1 MRLFNS
7 LLVSLFV
14 GVAFIQPNISNA
26 QDKFGRSIFLDAKL
40 FVDTLEYSFLN
51 NALNIGANRAL
62 AFEYIKEAEVAEVYL
77 FFDQELAPNRLAL
90 VSSADFTLV
99 DSILIF
105 DDYARFKVRFNRLTE
120 SDFLKFIFRT
130 GSGDKEALTELPLYP
145 YTKTYAKLYSGS
157 EELYIGEEKEFEFTT
172 NNVDN
177 IKIDNRWTEDLPIN
191 YRVTR
196 SGDKLFLHILPNTLG
211 KHEVKLNLS
220 THKPYVQGNSVNYSL
235 PEISVQFHIRSG
247 RLAFLQ
253 FDIQEVT
260 PKEDKKESIEIQLDN
275 DRSLKLGKTYRIED
289 QEEEG
294 GALIAELYT
303 KARLN
308 NDRVLCLLRPYAY
321 HRKSEGYLY
330 IKEGDEPRFVTNVD
344 ITPKTSIETI
354 SIQREGKDW
363 QVSNKVY
370 PGEIVSVKLEGE
382 GLHKASFS
390 FPGASDLKYDSL
402 IKNEN
407 ISIFQI
413 KVPLTINTNNIEIF
427 NHNKPSG
434 KSLRVTEYQRPRTL
448 DFVTLDLGDKQFV
461 VNEIEK
467 PIYYESNLT
476 DLVFDFNQNK
486 IDQGKDLYG
495 RQYLNIKV
503 KISNKKGNLIELYQF
518 DEVIICPGESSP
530 RYVHYDSKNCKA
542 EDINLNN
549 FISKKTSDLE
559 EWSRIELE
567 ISHIKDQ
574 YGGEGK
580 TKKIQIHLKRDYNF
594 DIDVSFPAGLLI
606 LKAKENDFTNFGG
619 VSFAM
624 IAQFSFYEPGK
635 IAKPRPYKVG
645 AGFIAIDAFNF
656 SDNNNNRDVALVVIG
671 SLYPT
676 SSDNKLTFPLYAGM
690 GYLLTEQKP
699 FFLIGP
705 GIRVRL

>member
-1 MRLFNS
+1 
-7 LLVSLFV
+7 
-14 GVAFIQPNISNA
+14 
-26 QDKFGRSIFLDAKL
+26 
-40 FVDTLEYSFLN
+40 
-51 NALNIGANRAL
+51 
-62 AFEYIKEAEVAEVYL
+62 
-77 FFDQELAPNRLAL
+77 
-90 VSSADFTLV
+90 
-99 DSILIF
+99 
-105 DDYARFKVRFNRLTE
+105 
-120 SDFLKFIFRT
+120 
-130 GSGDKEALTELPLYP
+130 
-145 YTKTYAKLYSGS
+145 
-157 EELYIGEEKEFEFTT
+157 
-172 NNVDN
+172 
-177 IKIDNRWTEDLPIN
+177 
-191 YRVTR
+191 
-196 SGDKLFLHILPNTLG
+196 
-211 KHEVKLNLS
+211 
-220 THKPYVQGNSVNYSL
+220 
-235 PEISVQFHIRSG
+235 
-247 RLAFLQ
+247 
-253 FDIQEVT
+253 
-260 PKEDKKESIEIQLDN
+260 
-275 DRSLKLGKTYRIED
+275 LGKTYRIED

>member
-1 MRLFNS
+1 MRIFSS
-7 LLVSLFV
+7 LLVSLLI
-14 GVAFIQPNISNA
+14 GVAFIQPNAGSA
-26 QDKFGRSIFLDAKL
+26 QDRFSQSIFLDAKL
-40 FVDTLEYSFLN
+40 FVDTLEYSYRN
-51 NALNIGANRAL
+51 NALNIGANKAL
-62 AFEYIKEAEVAEVYL
+62 AFEYKKEAEVAEVYL

-90 VSSADFTLV
+90 VPSADFTLV

-105 DDYARFKVRFNRLTE
+105 DDYARFKIRFNALTE
-120 SDFLKFIFRT
+120 SEFLKFIFRHDL
-130 GSGDKEALTELPLYP
+130 GDKDVLTELPLFP
-145 YTKTYAKLYSGS
+145 YTNTYAKLYLGS
-157 EELYIGEEKEFEFTT
+157 EELYIGEEKEFEITT
-172 NNVDN
+172 NNVQN
-177 IKIDNRWTEDLPIN
+177 INIDNRWTEDLPIN
-191 YRVTR
+191 YRLTR
-196 SGDKLFLHILPNTLG
+196 SGGKLLLHILPNTLG
-211 KHEVKLNLS
+211 KQEINLKLTTN
-220 THKPYVQGNSVNYSL
+220 KPYIQGSSVSYDL
-235 PEISVQFHIRSG
+235 PEIKTQFQVRSG

-253 FDIQEVT
+253 FDTQEVT
-260 PKEDKKESIEIQLDN
+260 PKEDKKEAIEIQLDN
-275 DRSLKLGKTYRIED
+275 HRYLKLGKTYRIED
-289 QEEEG
+289 QEEAG
-294 GALIAELYT
+294 GALIAELFT

-308 NDRVLCLLRPYAY
+308 NDKVLCLLRPYSY

-330 IKEGDEPRFVTNVD
+330 IKEGDDARYVTNVD
-344 ITPKTSIETI
+344 ITPKTSIGTI
-354 SIQREGKDW
+354 SIQREGKEW
-363 QVSNKVY
+363 EVSNKVF
-370 PGEIVSVKLEGE
+370 PGETVNVKLEGE

-390 FPGASDLKYDSL
+390 FPGASDLQYDSL

-413 KVPLTINTNNIEIF
+413 KVPLTISTNNIEIF

-434 KSLRVTEYQRPRTL
+434 KSLRVTEYQRPRAL
-448 DFVTLDLGDKQFV
+448 DFMTLDLGDKQYV

-476 DLVFDFNQNK
+476 DLVFDFNPNK
-486 IDQGKDLYG
+486 IDQGKELFG
-495 RQYLNIKV
+495 PQYINIKV

-518 DEVIICPGESSP
+518 EELVICPGESSP
-530 RYVHYDSKNCKA
+530 RYVHYDSKNCKT

-567 ISHIKDQ
+567 ISHIKDK

-624 IAQFSFYEPGK
+624 IAQLSFYEPGK

-656 SDNNNNRDVALVVIG
+656 SESNNNRDVALVVIG